1 MVSASGAAGFLVVGG
16 SDVEVFA
23 EAETE
28 GLAFILDTSQGDGF
42 ISKVLSGLNTKLEF
56 DLGVGLNY
64 PRGFFYFRGTST
76 LEIQVPCPYQP
87 GPGRDP
93 GPHDSGLKVSG
104 DGLPIDLGAT
114 FKAQLGPLP
123 RSSRTSG

>member
-1 MVSASGAAGFLVVGG
+1 MEVEFARKDKTPFPILGESQGTRLEVVSASGAAGFLVVGG

-42 ISKVLSGLNTKLEF
+42 IPKVLSGLNTRLEF

-64 PRGFFYFRGTST
+64 PRGFYFRGTSA
-76 LEIQVPCPYQP
+76 LEIQVPAQIQP

-93 GPHDSGLKVSG
+93 GPL
-104 DGLPIDLGAT
+104 
-114 FKAQLGPLP
+114 
-123 RSSRTSG
+123 R